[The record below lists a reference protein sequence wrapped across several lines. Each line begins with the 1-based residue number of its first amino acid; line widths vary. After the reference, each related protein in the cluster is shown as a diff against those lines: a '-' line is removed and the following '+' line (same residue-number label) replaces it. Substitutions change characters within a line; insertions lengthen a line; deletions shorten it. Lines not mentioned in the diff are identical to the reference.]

1 MWSGTFDSTVG
12 ETSQTERTVHQIICS
27 KQMCFFWNSASDL
40 FKIFF
45 SGFHAQTI
53 SQGKRY
59 VESRNTAQTS
69 QDTRGDI
76 A

>member
-27 KQMCFFWNSASDL
+27 KQMCFSGTVHQICSNH
-40 FKIFF
+40 F